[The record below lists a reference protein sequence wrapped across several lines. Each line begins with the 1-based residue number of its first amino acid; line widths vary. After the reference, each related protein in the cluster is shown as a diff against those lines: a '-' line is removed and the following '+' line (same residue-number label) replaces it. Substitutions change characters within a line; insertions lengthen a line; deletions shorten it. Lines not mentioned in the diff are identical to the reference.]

1 VRAPD
6 GSLVYFFDTHHG
18 GEHGFEADFVVD
30 ASAAAGSPMGE
41 GARVDHISQVVP
53 VGSLDAWV
61 LFYRAVLGLTPL
73 ASVVMNDPYGVVR
86 SRAVESADQAVRYS
100 MNVSERQNT
109 AAGRSVSQFGGA
121 GVHHI
126 AFRVTDV
133 LATAQALRARGAP
146 MLQIPDNYYDDLEAR
161 FGLAPEFLDP
171 LRRNHVLYD
180 RSGEGE
186 FLHCYTTPFEDRF
199 YFEFIERRGGYASY
213 GAVNAPV
220 RLAALAQLREPG

>member
-1 VRAPD
+1 
-6 GSLVYFFDTHHG
+6 
-18 GEHGFEADFVVD
+18 
-30 ASAAAGSPMGE
+30 
-41 GARVDHISQVVP
+41 
-53 VGSLDAWV
+53 
-61 LFYRAVLGLTPL
+61 
-73 ASVVMNDPYGVVR
+73 MNDPYGVVK
-86 SRAVESADQAVRYS
+86 SRAVESADRAVRYS

-133 LATAQALRARGAP
+133 LATAQALRSRGAP
-146 MLQIPDNYYDDLEAR
+146 MLHIPDNYYDDLEAR
-161 FGLAPEFLDP
+161 FGLEPVFLDA

-180 RSGEGE
+180 RTGEGE

-199 YFEFIERRGGYASY
+199 YFEFIERRGGYTQY

-220 RLAALAQLREPG
+220 RLAALAQLREPPQA